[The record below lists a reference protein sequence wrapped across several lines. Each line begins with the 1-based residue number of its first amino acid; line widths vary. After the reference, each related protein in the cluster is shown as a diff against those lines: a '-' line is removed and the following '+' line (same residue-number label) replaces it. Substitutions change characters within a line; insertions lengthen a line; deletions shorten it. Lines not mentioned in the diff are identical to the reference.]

1 MQRRWAYGGCRAT
14 PGRGRGASMKSPLP
28 GDSSGSRET
37 LEQPVAGT
45 QRCCSVVVEQPS
57 LIAAESDVCVTSE
70 NLKNDIC
77 REVRM
82 GAGGHMP
89 LWGALS
95 CSCPHRPSRG
105 GAVPEAQREILPG
118 LVSRARARGE
128 AACPRSRGFCHLTA

>member
-1 MQRRWAYGGCRAT
+1 
-14 PGRGRGASMKSPLP
+14 MKSPLP

-45 QRCCSVVVEQPS
+45 QRCCLVVVEQPS

-95 CSCPHRPSRG
+95 CSCPTDLR
-105 GAVPEAQREILPG
+105 GAVLFPKLRERSSPG
-118 LVSRARARGE
+118 
-128 AACPRSRGFCHLTA
+128 